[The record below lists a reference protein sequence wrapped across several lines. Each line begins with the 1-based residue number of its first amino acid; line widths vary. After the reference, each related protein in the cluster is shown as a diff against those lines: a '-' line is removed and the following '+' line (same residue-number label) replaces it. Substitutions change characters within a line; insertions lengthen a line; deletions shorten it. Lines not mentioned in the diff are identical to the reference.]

1 MRPERILSL
10 SLSLSLSS
18 PDFGPWARGLKCATT
33 KLPPRR
39 EGAPRSPRVSPCRAR
54 MLSRGA
60 EERCSTIVQ
69 VHFGTRELAG
79 MQARSERMRAVKRF
93 AEERIFIL
101 RVHDHRTLVMR
112 GGEGLLRYTRRGS
125 ARSSSPTRNRLRR
138 ATKQVR
144 SDAAR
149 ASLLIIISEILRDDK

>member
-1 MRPERILSL
+1 
-10 SLSLSLSS
+10 
-18 PDFGPWARGLKCATT
+18 
-33 KLPPRR
+33 
-39 EGAPRSPRVSPCRAR
+39 
-54 MLSRGA
+54 
-60 EERCSTIVQ
+60 
-69 VHFGTRELAG
+69 
-79 MQARSERMRAVKRF
+79 MRAVKRF

-149 ASLLIIISEILRDDK
+149 ASLLIIISEILRDDSKRSIKRNMKSRGWEGGGGRGRREGGWEERRR